1 MSTMSQAAS
10 DAGTAPLAGPLDAG
24 TPAETAPPGLS
35 APAGDAATAERRHY
49 RASGGRRLAFSFIF
63 LLLLPFYVSL
73 VPMLVQ
79 RVMHG
84 LWTGV
89 PGLVVLA
96 IAFTII
102 MFLLLIEVLSSVRA
116 DVELG
121 HKAVRLTLP
130 SGRGLTSTL
139 KYETNE
145 IAYADIASVEM
156 RREVYGGS
164 LAPMMMMGA
173 RIVTRDGRIVRLG
186 YVNEANEDPAFPYIE
201 IAQRIAN
208 RAGVPL
214 VDGGNVRRSARRKMM
229 GLRSEGPPE
238 LHEVDEAELR
248 ELNRKHARL
257 MMALVTG
264 LVVLVVLGIVGDVID
279 GS

>member
-1 MSTMSQAAS
+1 MSTTAIEAAS
-10 DAGTAPLAGPLDAG
+10 NAALGPLPGPLAGPPAPP
-24 TPAETAPPGLS
+24 TPAE
-35 APAGDAATAERRHY
+35 AGERRHY

-63 LLLLPFYVSL
+63 LLLLPFYISL

-96 IAFTII
+96 VAFTII

-121 HKAVRLTLP
+121 HKAVRMTLP
-130 SGRGLTSTL
+130 SGRGIMSTL

-164 LAPMMMMGA
+164 LAPMMLKGA
-173 RIVTRDGRIVRLG
+173 RIIAKDGRMIRLG

-201 IAQRIAN
+201 IAERIAN

-229 GLRSEGPPE
+229 GLRSDGPPE
-238 LHEVDEAELR
+238 AHEVDDEEMR

-257 MMALVTG
+257 MTALVTG
-264 LVVLVVLGIVGDVID
+264 LVALVLLGIVGDMID
-279 GS
+279 G